1 MKKKSLALSLYQKKL
16 SQHILGQLNMSAY
29 TWDLLPAAYT
39 PALHVSGQVT
49 YSPVPI
55 LMAVQLHGLCAYKL
69 TFHSR
74 SVNF

>member
-1 MKKKSLALSLYQKKL
+1 
-16 SQHILGQLNMSAY
+16 MSAY

-69 TFHSR
+69 TFRSR